1 MPQNRGFSLFTQ
13 KTTQISETRQILEPG
28 AVDEG
33 RLPPGGCGLCRPT
46 AGLWLLLAF
55 LALTGLLSTYAGSQQ
70 KVSDMSGDGPD
81 DPLRA
86 SALVRRA
93 LESSMWA
100 VGVEMVSVTMM
111 MCPGGGRGPSP
122 GAIYT

>member
-1 MPQNRGFSLFTQ
+1 M
-13 KTTQISETRQILEPG
+13 ETRQILEPG

-46 AGLWLLLAF
+46 AGLWLLLAS
-55 LALTGLLSTYAGSQQ
+55 LALTGTLSTYAGSQQ

-81 DPLRA
+81 ESL
-86 SALVRRA
+86 SAAAVVRRA